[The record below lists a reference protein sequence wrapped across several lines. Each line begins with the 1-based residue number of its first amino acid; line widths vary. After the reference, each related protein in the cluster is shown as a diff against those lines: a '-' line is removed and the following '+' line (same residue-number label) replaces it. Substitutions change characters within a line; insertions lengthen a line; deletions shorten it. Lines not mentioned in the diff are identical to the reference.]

1 MEGSTSLPPCPPVV
15 RLRFYGC
22 RQSLRGC
29 PRKGPCCGLPPPR
42 AIQMRRPPIVL
53 TSCVQ
58 LAGGCAEQRAWRRRA
73 TSSPVSWQQQM
84 PSVRQ
89 QAGRLHLRATGHPSP
104 LLRRQKRSRRHLHLG
119 VTAMICDEHA
129 ARRPGLPAALLGS
142 ASAAA
147 LGRPDRRRP
156 VVQPMGPAD
165 NGAMLIV
172 TAWTGAHLLHPQ

>member
-1 MEGSTSLPPCPPVV
+1 MYFATKNGMPRTEDLKELKELSAVPVSV
-15 RLRFYGC
+15 FAVSDYL
-22 RQSLRGC
+22 
-29 PRKGPCCGLPPPR
+29 
-42 AIQMRRPPIVL
+42 IQA
-53 TSCVQ
+53 Q
-58 LAGGCAEQRAWRRRA
+58 LSEFQRAS
-73 TSSPVSWQQQM
+73 TV
-84 PSVRQ
+84 
-89 QAGRLHLRATGHPSP
+89 TG
-104 LLRRQKRSRRHLHLG
+104 LQLG